1 MESPSLVGLAQRVSA
16 MRNMK
21 QEEPGGTSSLL
32 RAKSVKLCGTAASK
46 EIAACPKALRQGWE
60 QHFEAYRRK
69 SGGGS

>member
-32 RAKSVKLCGTAASK
+32 RAKSVKLCGTAAS
-46 EIAACPKALRQGWE
+46 EGNSSLSQGSEAGMGAAL
-60 QHFEAYRRK
+60 
-69 SGGGS
+69 